1 MSVISA
7 GTTLTTALVQ
17 TGDTNGNLVFKTG
30 ASGTTALTLG
40 SDQSATFAGAV
51 SFSGGAFAAG
61 SAGAPS
67 ITFTGDTNTGIFSPA
82 ADTIAFTEGGVESMR
97 IDSSGNV
104 GIGTSSPAQK
114 LHVASAGTTAIQ
126 VQNTASSGGSYFKST
141 NTATTCNF
149 GVDAIGG
156 YVETVGAYSTLFYTN
171 SLQRMII
178 DSSGNVGIGTSSP
191 TAGGKLDV
199 NGIAYFGTGDKVR
212 IYSNNV
218 LQGAGTLDIGTIGS
232 AALIFNT
239 ANTERMRIDSS
250 GSVFINTTAGVG
262 SATSQLTIVS
272 PNLFNTAA
280 GIGIKN
286 NTNNTGGYFAFF
298 VNSSN
303 STIGSISQAT
313 ASSVAY
319 NTTSDYRLK
328 ENISP
333 MTGALSKVSALK
345 PVTYTWKAD
354 GVNGEGFIAHELA
367 EVCPSAVTGE
377 KDALDRDGNPK
388 YQGIDTS
395 FLVATLTAAI
405 QEQQAIITDQAST
418 IAAFEARLTALEN
431 K

>member
-1 MSVISA
+1 MA
-7 GTTLTTALVQ
+7 YLGT
-17 TGDTNGNLVFKTG
+17 K
-30 ASGTTALTLG
+30 
-40 SDQSATFAGAV
+40 
-51 SFSGGAFAAG
+51 
-61 SAGAPS
+61 
-67 ITFTGDTNTGIFSPA
+67 PA
-82 ADTIAFTEGGVESMR
+82 NQV
-97 IDSSGNV
+97 IDSTLIADGTITPADLSTGKPVWDTSGNV
-104 GIGTSSPAQK
+104 GVGTSSPAQK

-126 VQNTASSGGSYFKST
+126 VQNTASSGAAYLKNT

-149 GVDAIGG
+149 GVDASGG
-156 YVETVGAYSTLFYTN
+156 YVETLGAYNTIFYTN
-171 SLQRMII
+171 GAERMRI
-178 DSSGNVGIGTSSP
+178 DTSGNVGIGTSSP
-191 TAGGKLDV
+191 ASGYKLHV
-199 NGIAYFGTGDKVR
+199 NGDVR
-212 IYSNNV
+212 IDGN
-218 LQGAGTLDIGTIGS
+218 IGS
-232 AALIFNT
+232 SANPFVYSWSGGSNGQVRSGINLDGTNT
-239 ANTERMRIDSS
+239 KMEFYTAQAERMRIDSA

-280 GIGIKN
+280 GVGIKN

-328 ENISP
+328 ENIAP
-333 MTGALSKVSALK
+333 MTGALAKVSALK

-367 EVCPSAVTGE
+367 EVCPSAVAGE
-377 KDALDRDGNPK
+377 KDAVDAEGNPR

-405 QEQQAIITDQAST
+405 QEQQAIITTQADT
-418 IAAFEARLTALEN
+418 ISAMEARLTALEA

>member
-1 MSVISA
+1 MA
-7 GTTLTTALVQ
+7 YLGT
-17 TGDTNGNLVFKTG
+17 K
-30 ASGTTALTLG
+30 
-40 SDQSATFAGAV
+40 
-51 SFSGGAFAAG
+51 
-61 SAGAPS
+61 
-67 ITFTGDTNTGIFSPA
+67 PA
-82 ADTIAFTEGGVESMR
+82 NQV
-97 IDSSGNV
+97 IDSTLIADGTITPADLSTGKPVWNTSGDV

-156 YVETVGAYSTLFYTN
+156 YVETIGAYSTLFYTN

-250 GSVFINTTAGVG
+250 GNLLVGTTSRQASANGINTYFASSGVNTNVSVIGDTAGTG
-262 SATSQLTIVS
+262 YHWSFYRGT
-272 PNLFNTAA
+272 NA
-280 GIGIKN
+280 G
-286 NTNNTGGYFAFF
+286 TET
-298 VNSSN
+298 
-303 STIGSISQAT
+303 GSIR
-313 ASSVAY
+313 SSGSTTSY
-319 NTTSDYRLK
+319 NTSSDYRLK
-328 ENISP
+328 ENITP
-333 MTGALSKVSALK
+333 MTGALAKVQALK
-345 PVTYTWKAD
+345 PCTYTWKVD
-354 GVNGEGFIAHELA
+354 GSTGEGFIAHELA
-367 EVCPSAVTGE
+367 EVCPAAVSGE
-377 KDALDRDGNPK
+377 KDAVNDDDSIKP
-388 YQGIDTS
+388 QGIDTS

-405 QEQQAIITDQAST
+405 QELKAELDTVKAELAT
-418 IAAFEARLTALEN
+418 LKGTA
-431 K
+431 